1 MLVESALLHA
11 AKGTPAALVTDRC
24 MGQGIF
30 FLYIK
35 CTIYSACHGIV
46 CSIGTKSGKFLVSFF
61 PDSVPF
67 LLHVNPGR
75 AWRKGYLNSV
85 QK

>member
-30 FLYIK
+30 FLYI
-35 CTIYSACHGIV
+35 SALYIV
-46 CSIGTKSGKFLVSFF
+46 LVT
-61 PDSVPF
+61 V
-67 LLHVNPGR
+67 LYV
-75 AWRKGYLNSV
+75 A
-85 QK
+85 